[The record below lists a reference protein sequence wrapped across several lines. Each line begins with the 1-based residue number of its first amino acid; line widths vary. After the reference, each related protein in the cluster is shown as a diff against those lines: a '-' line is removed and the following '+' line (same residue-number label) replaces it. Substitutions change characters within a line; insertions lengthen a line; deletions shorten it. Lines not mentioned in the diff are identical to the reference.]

1 MDKFISGYKNENT
14 IVEKRK
20 LVGESIL
27 FVANNRSKF
36 ESLLK
41 LYKKVQSLKQ
51 QIIDKLDL
59 LEKDWK
65 MFAKSD
71 STTFETTSHE
81 GYVLHRDGDRVK
93 LVNRLEFSKFNFLFQ

>member
-1 MDKFISGYKNENT
+1 MDKFISGYKNANT
-14 IVEKRK
+14 IEEKRR
-20 LVGESIL
+20 LVGESVL

-41 LYKKVQSLKQ
+41 LYKKVQNLKQ
-51 QIIDKLDL
+51 QIIDKLNP

>member
-51 QIIDKLDL
+51 QII
-59 LEKDWK
+59 E
-65 MFAKSD
+65 
-71 STTFETTSHE
+71 
-81 GYVLHRDGDRVK
+81 
-93 LVNRLEFSKFNFLFQ
+93 